1 MTTIANRIQKRNNKV
16 LDILEKV
23 SNASL
28 RIIAKLAG
36 LSKDAVSR
44 ALKSLERRNVYPESS
59 LWEIEIGQIWLCRLL
74 IAVMLEFGIKGGVG
88 AERISAFFYL
98 IRLEKNLAVSPN
110 VLRILMRKLENF
122 VIEYGKLQEESQA
135 NTEHEI
141 VAAGDETFFKD
152 RILLVAMDLGSG
164 YLLMEEDAE
173 DRTFETW
180 SAKLN
185 SRLEQIGCK
194 IRHFIS
200 DRAKALIKLAVEGLH
215 CNSGA
220 DLFHAQ
226 QEITRWLGMGF
237 MTKLANIKKD
247 IQRLQDQLQAQGAS
261 TFEIMRKL
269 LAVAKEQQKRFEE
282 GKEKYRSLLHGISK
296 ILHPFTI
303 TGIQKTTFGVIEEM
317 QEQAQA
323 LSILGKEY
331 DISDKNGRLEKFV
344 RQIGNLAN
352 TIDVWWL
359 WVEESI
365 KSLDPCLKPG
375 MDKYRWVIEILLP
388 KVYWEMQVTRADTVE
403 LRDAYRIAAQNA
415 VTVWESH
422 PLTTSLSG
430 VEIRHIHSWAE
441 WMCRQFQRSSSAVEG
456 RNGCLSQRY
465 HNGRGLSARSLK
477 ALTVIHNF
485 DTSQSDGT
493 TPAERLF
500 GTKFPILFEWVLGEI
515 DQLPSPRSPKSLT
528 LQAVAA

>member
-1 MTTIANRIQKRNNKV
+1 MTTIANRIQERNNKV
-16 LDILEKV
+16 LDILRNV
-23 SNASL
+23 GNASL
-28 RIIAKLAG
+28 RIIAQLAG
-36 LSKDAVSR
+36 LSKDAVNR

-59 LWEIEIGQIWLCRLL
+59 LWETEIGQIWLCRLL

-88 AERISAFFYL
+88 AEIISAFFRL
-98 IRLEKNLAVSPN
+98 IHLEKNLAISPN
-110 VLRILMRKLENF
+110 VLRILARKLENL

-135 NTEHEI
+135 GTEREI

-152 RILLVAMDLGSG
+152 RILLIAMDLGSG
-164 YLLMEEDAE
+164 YLLMEEDAQ

-180 SAKLN
+180 SEKLKN
-185 SRLEQIGCK
+185 RLEQMGCK
-194 IRHFIS
+194 VRHFIS

-237 MTKLANIKKD
+237 RTKLASIKKE
-247 IQRLQDQLQAQGAS
+247 IQRLQDQLQAQGVSAL
-261 TFEIMRKL
+261 EIVQQL
-269 LAVAKEQQKRFEE
+269 LAVAKEKQKRFEE
-282 GKEKYRSLLHGISK
+282 GKEKYGSLLRGISK
-296 ILHPFTI
+296 ILHPFTM
-303 TGIQKTTFGVIEEM
+303 TGVQKTTSGVVEEM

-323 LSILGKEY
+323 LSMLGEEY
-331 DISDKNGRLEKFV
+331 DISDPQGRLGKFT
-344 RQIGNLAN
+344 RQIKNLAN
-352 TIDVWWL
+352 TIDAWWL

-365 KSLDPCLKPG
+365 KNLDPSLKPG
-375 MDKYRWVIEILLP
+375 MEKYRWAIEILLP
-388 KVYWEMQVTRADTVE
+388 KVYWEMQVTRTDTVE
-403 LRDAYRIAAQNA
+403 LRDVYRITAQNA
-415 VTVWESH
+415 VTVWQSH
-422 PLTTSLSG
+422 PLTKSLSE
-430 VEIRHIHSWAE
+430 VEIQRFHLWAE

-485 DTSQSDGT
+485 DTHQSDGT

-500 GTKFPILFEWVLGEI
+500 GTQFPNLFEWILGEI
-515 DQLPSPRSPKSLT
+515 DQLPSPRSSKSLN
-528 LQAVAA
+528 LQVVAA